1 MSDDVGVCA
10 VVEDPEGEEPS
21 RRTLCIALAR
31 LPGDMGGNKCDLRL
45 VRSIMLIAH
54 CSRSTGVRF
63 AAWMKAS
70 DSYTWLVALIL
81 HGLKM

>member
-1 MSDDVGVCA
+1 MSDDVGVCT

-21 RRTLCIALAR
+21 RRMLCIAVDL
-31 LPGDMGGNKCDLRL
+31 LLGDIGGKRCDLRF
-45 VRSIMLIAH
+45 VCSIMLIAH

-70 DSYTWLVALIL
+70 DSCMW
-81 HGLKM
+81 